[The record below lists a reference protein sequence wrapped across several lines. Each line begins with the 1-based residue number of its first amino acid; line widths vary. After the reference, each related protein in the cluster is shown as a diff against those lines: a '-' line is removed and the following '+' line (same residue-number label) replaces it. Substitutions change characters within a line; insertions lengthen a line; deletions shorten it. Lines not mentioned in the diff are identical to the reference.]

1 MPILTMT
8 RLETSKRLITAPIKS
23 AGPGE
28 FVSRMVLF
36 AAIAILIALTVPTG
50 VIALVEGAGAMP
62 LPYNLHV
69 VDERLPGLFKIHM
82 LASGAALLLMPA
94 VFSVRKR
101 RAWHRPLGRLTAAF
115 VIAGALT
122 SFPVAYESTSVLP
135 ARLGFAAQ
143 GLVWLVLI
151 VEGVRAIRNRER
163 ARHATLMLAMA
174 AVASGAVWVRLT
186 TAVVTSWDLP
196 FDPIYACATWLGWLV
211 PLAIALAFAPGSVL
225 PRRASA
231 RTTLAT

>member
-1 MPILTMT
+1 MT
-8 RLETSKRLITAPIKS
+8 RLETSERLITAPIKS

-28 FVSRMVLF
+28 FVSRLFLF
-36 AAIAILIALTVPTG
+36 AAIAILIALAVPTG
-50 VIALVEGAGAMP
+50 LIALVEGVGAMP

-69 VDERLPGLFKIHM
+69 VDERLPALFKIHM
-82 LASGAALLLMPA
+82 LASGAALVLMPA
-94 VFSVRKR
+94 VIAARKR
-101 RAWHRPLGRLTAAF
+101 RAWHRPLGRMTAAF

-151 VEGVRAIRNRER
+151 LEGVRAIRNKQR
-163 ARHATLMLAMA
+163 ARHAALMLAMA

-186 TAVVTSWDLP
+186 TTLVTSWNLP
-196 FDPIYACATWLGWLV
+196 FDPIYACATWLGWLI
-211 PLAIALAFAPGSVL
+211 PLALVLACAPASILPGRTPSRTALA
-225 PRRASA
+225 
-231 RTTLAT
+231 T